1 MIMGDKSLVC
11 WKCGESLKKVPRP
24 ITRHSNCPACY
35 AELHCCM
42 MCKSYDTRYPN
53 RCNDERADPP
63 VYKDTANFCEF
74 FKPQPSAFD
83 PGQDQASKQAQ
94 AELKA
99 MFGEDD
105 GSEEEIEPASDKPDD
120 APMSE
125 EEKARQELEKLFR
138 K

>member
-11 WKCGESLKKVPRP
+11 WKCGASLKKVPRP

-35 AELHCCM
+35 AELHCCV

-74 FKPQPSAFD
+74 FKPLPNAFD
-83 PGQDQASKQAQ
+83 PSQDQASKQAQ

-105 GSEEEIEPASDKPDD
+105 GSDEDAEPPAEKSDD

-125 EEKARQELEKLFR
+125 EEKARQELEKLF
-138 K
+138 KK